1 MGCGAVG
8 SLFAANLAQLDDVE
22 VWAYDVSR
30 AHVDAINTNGL
41 RLTGAGDVLGH
52 PRATTDAAEL
62 PECDFGI
69 VATKAMHTEGAI
81 AATAHA
87 FVDGAVATVQNGVGN
102 EEVVA
107 AHVARVIRG
116 TTFPAGKILE
126 PGVVQWDV
134 KGDTTLGPFE
144 PKPAGADE
152 IARLADA
159 CTRGGMPASAVSDAR
174 PAQWRKVI
182 FNASTNPIG
191 ALTGL
196 THGRVCERPDLRAI
210 VSALVDEGKAVASAQ
225 GIVLDADPE
234 DLIDHAA
241 RPEVAYDHKA
251 SMLQDV
257 EARRA
262 TEIDFLNGGIARFGR
277 ELGVPTPLNDAITRL
292 VKGLEASWVD
302 TLSAELERRHTNV
315 RAAMAAH
322 DLDALIVSGSE
333 YSGFEGA
340 VTYMSGFQIVHRYA
354 YVVVPADGEPHVV
367 FPSEARYVG
376 EHGTSELEQVFHD
389 RPGEVIASRAR
400 DAGWRRI
407 GVFGLDYIMAV
418 RDYRALDGLDLV
430 PFDVEFDHAR
440 AVKSDDELESVRDS
454 VRINER
460 GFEIFLETYAPG
472 KTAAEVMAAAE
483 EWFVAEG
490 CGRLTMNMVLTGTD
504 TFARPEFKIA
514 RREEVLGD
522 FLLPSLEVAGP
533 GMHWVEVSRAIAA
546 RDAVLSDDTA
556 RMLEAYLEYYD
567 ATRDAMRPG
576 ASCHDVHRAVSAGF
590 TQRGYHLGHV
600 TGHSIG
606 MTMIEFP
613 KVGEGVETELAENMV
628 FSMHPHAIA
637 ANGEDCLYMQDT
649 WLVTADGGVPLSNLP
664 MQVFRAP

>member
-1 MGCGAVG
+1 MG
-8 SLFAANLAQLDDVE
+8 
-22 VWAYDVSR
+22 R
-30 AHVDAINTNGL
+30 
-41 RLTGAGDVLGH
+41 
-52 PRATTDAAEL
+52 
-62 PECDFGI
+62 
-69 VATKAMHTEGAI
+69 
-81 AATAHA
+81 
-87 FVDGAVATVQNGVGN
+87 
-102 EEVVA
+102 
-107 AHVARVIRG
+107 
-116 TTFPAGKILE
+116 
-126 PGVVQWDV
+126 
-134 KGDTTLGPFE
+134 
-144 PKPAGADE
+144 
-152 IARLADA
+152 
-159 CTRGGMPASAVSDAR
+159 
-174 PAQWRKVI
+174 
-182 FNASTNPIG
+182 
-191 ALTGL
+191 
-196 THGRVCERPDLRAI
+196 
-210 VSALVDEGKAVASAQ
+210 
-225 GIVLDADPE
+225 
-234 DLIDHAA
+234 
-241 RPEVAYDHKA
+241 
-251 SMLQDV
+251 
-257 EARRA
+257 
-262 TEIDFLNGGIARFGR
+262 
-277 ELGVPTPLNDAITRL
+277 
-292 VKGLEASWVD
+292 

-354 YVVVPADGEPHVV
+354 YVVLPADGDAEVI

-389 RPGEVIASRAR
+389 RPGELIASRAR
-400 DAGWRRI
+400 DAGWRRV

-440 AVKSDDELESVRDS
+440 AVKSDAELESVRDS

-460 GFEIFLETYAPG
+460 GFELFLEAYAPG

-490 CGRLTMNMVLTGTD
+490 CGRLTMNMVLTGTG

-546 RDAVLSDDTA
+546 RDAALSDDTE
-556 RMLEAYLEYYD
+556 RMLDAYLEYYD
-567 ATRDAMRPG
+567 AARGAMRPG

-590 TQRGYHLGHV
+590 TERGYHLGHV

-613 KVGEGVETELAENMV
+613 KVGEGVETGARREHGLLDAPARDRRERRGLPVHAGHLARDRGRRRPAREPPATGLSCRRLTAPWRLMEHRDRSRKAALQGSSRGRNLHSQIPACAQHGVESDRELAVARVARPRGCPGSCGGEAAPGGALRCCGAARSGSPEAQEAAPGRHSRRRERGV
-628 FSMHPHAIA
+628 HPLRPA
-637 ANGEDCLYMQDT
+637 
-649 WLVTADGGVPLSNLP
+649 
-664 MQVFRAP
+664 